1 LNKEFVLK
9 DISFKIKGGE
19 KIGVVGRTGAG
30 KSSLIQVL
38 FRMTE
43 INKGV
48 ITIDDHNIKDVG
60 LQFLRNSIAII
71 PQTPITFLGTV
82 KYNLD
87 PIGKQTDAELWEV
100 LKEVGLEAKIKSLSG
115 ELDHMI
121 AFQQSVFSVGQ
132 KQLLCL
138 ARAIIKHAKIVV
150 LDEATANVDFK
161 TDAFV

>member
-1 LNKEFVLK
+1 MNKEFVLK

-71 PQTPITFLGTV
+71 PQTAFSFVGTIRH
-82 KYNLD
+82 NLD
-87 PIGKQTDAELWEV
+87 P
-100 LKEVGLEAKIKSLSG
+100 VG
-115 ELDHMI
+115 
-121 AFQQSVFSVGQ
+121 
-132 KQLLCL
+132 
-138 ARAIIKHAKIVV
+138 R
-150 LDEATANVDFK
+150 
-161 TDAFV
+161 